1 MCCADWAPIQEIS
14 VSKSKKSEKVVSLIA
29 AVIDESG
36 SMAGVRTDTIGGYN
50 TFIEKIRDEQAG
62 KKAYVSTFLFDSS
75 HTRPLVRTLQSGV
88 DINAATPLSTA
99 NYNPLGGTPL
109 YDAIGL
115 SVASI
120 EKTVK
125 DLGITKVTLLIQT
138 DGEENSSREY
148 RLGAIQALLKQK
160 QEAGWQVIFL
170 GADLSNAVDIGVNL
184 GVSAVNSMAYAKH
197 NTAETFQ
204 AMAASTAT
212 YRSCVGSSAEVTLS
226 AQEKA
231 KLAS

>member
-88 DINAATPLSTA
+88 DINAAAPLSTS
-99 NYNPLGGTPL
+99 NYNPLGSTPL

-125 DLGITKVTLLIQT
+125 DLGVTKVWNNGGWGSHTVNGRKQNWAPHQT
-138 DGEENSSREY
+138 VKMVKDNP
-148 RLGAIQALLKQK
+148 AI
-160 QEAGWQVIFL
+160 I
-170 GADLSNAVDIGVNL
+170 ADLLESQGYGPYEIKEYI
-184 GVSAVNSMAYAKH
+184 SMAGGIVDDDPP
-197 NTAETFQ
+197 F
-204 AMAASTAT
+204 
-212 YRSCVGSSAEVTLS
+212 GFGF
-226 AQEKA
+226 
-231 KLAS
+231 